1 MQIAEAAEMSLC
13 GSVVCWPKS
22 VRVDRRHVCDLLV
35 SDRLTVNWWL
45 SGRQAPFSWP
55 ASVEEQWRLRRPA
68 TPRRAGLGLM
78 ASQRGDGISPGSCW
92 RRGARAG
99 APAAPRGAAAAS
111 AAAAPRKHSGRG
123 PFIEFTWTNRKRVP
137 ALQSP

>member
-92 RRGARAG
+92 RRGAWRAG
-99 APAAPRGAAAAS
+99 PAHQLRRAGPRRHRRRQRPANKAD
-111 AAAAPRKHSGRG
+111 G
-123 PFIEFTWTNRKRVP
+123 P
-137 ALQSP
+137 LL